1 MTCAYGSLNSAE
13 PCGEPSTHAFTWPGQ
28 PRSQLCAKHLRKLS
42 LSSLPHLLAIE
53 PLGPGAVTLP
63 ELVALEH
70 DELDE
75 LDEHEVPAVLE
86 PSRGRGR

>member
-1 MTCAYGSLNSAE
+1 
-13 PCGEPSTHAFTWPGQ
+13 
-28 PRSQLCAKHLRKLS
+28 
-42 LSSLPHLLAIE
+42 
-53 PLGPGAVTLP
+53 VTLP